1 MDRGGDVIE
10 KAVVV
15 GGGIA
20 GTVAAIAL
28 HKAGIDSV
36 VHESSPS
43 GADDAG
49 AFFTIMHNG
58 MDALAAV
65 DLGGAVAEHSYPA
78 QGVRLLTGAGREVSA
93 QSYTEGPRTLR
104 RAALYQLLHAEAAKR
119 GIRVEHSKR
128 LVTATENDRGVT
140 ATFADGSTAE
150 GDVLIAADG
159 THSTARAIINPEAPR
174 ARYTGLNVVYGYA
187 PAREGEEPNTYTF
200 VHGTRAAFGYIG
212 VPNGQ
217 TWWFSRLPGEE
228 LDLRAMTAQ
237 QRKDHAAAY
246 FADDDFPAVE
256 IIQSTGE
263 EVIGSTVYDI
273 PTTPN
278 WHTARM
284 VLAGDAAHAAS
295 PASGQGASMAL
306 EDAVTLAKCLRD
318 LPPHKAF
325 PAYERLRR
333 DRVERLVASSAERDA
348 ARTSGAPPRQP
359 SEQELAEL
367 TKRRRAFQSWLYEHH
382 IDWAE
387 PVS

>member
-1 MDRGGDVIE
+1 MVE
-10 KAVVV
+10 KAVII

-28 HKAGIDSV
+28 HKAGVGSV
-36 VHESSPS
+36 VYESYPT

-58 MDALAAV
+58 MNALAAV
-65 DLGGAVAEHSYPA
+65 DLDHVVAEHSYPA
-78 QGVRLLTGAGREVSA
+78 QGVRLVTGAGREISA
-93 QSYTEGPRTLR
+93 RTYSQGPRTLR
-104 RAALYQLLHAEAAKR
+104 RAALYQVLHAEAAKR

-128 LVTATENDRGVT
+128 LVSTTENADGVV

-159 THSTARAIINPEAPR
+159 THSTARAIINPEAPP

-187 PAREGEEPNTYTF
+187 PARPREEPNTYTF
-200 VHGTRAAFGYIG
+200 VHGARAAFGYIG

-217 TWWFSRLPGEE
+217 TWWFSRLPGPE
-228 LDLRAMTAQ
+228 LDLAGMTPQ
-237 QRKDHAAAY
+237 QWKDHASAF
-246 FADDDFPAVE
+246 FADDDFPVVE
-256 IIQSTGE
+256 IIQSTDG
-263 EVIGSTVYDI
+263 EVIGSNVYDI

-278 WHTARM
+278 WHTERM

-295 PASGQGASMAL
+295 PAAGQGASMAL
-306 EDAVTLAKCLRD
+306 EDAVTLARCLRD
-318 LPPHKAF
+318 LPPDKGF
-325 PAYERLRR
+325 PVYESLRR
-333 DRVERLVASSAERDA
+333 DRVEHLVANSAERDA
-348 ARTSGAPPRQP
+348 TRKGGAPM
-359 SEQELAEL
+359 SEAELADV
-367 TKRRRAFQSWLYEHH
+367 TRRRQAYQTWLYEHH

>member
-1 MDRGGDVIE
+1 M
-10 KAVVV
+10 KAVII

-28 HKAGIDSV
+28 HKAGIDAV
-36 VHESSPS
+36 VHEAYPT

-58 MDALAAV
+58 MNALAAV
-65 DLGGAVAEHSYPA
+65 GLDQVVAEHSYPA
-78 QGVRLLTGAGREVSA
+78 RGVRLLTGAGREVSA
-93 QSYTEGPRTLR
+93 QTYSQGPRTLR
-104 RAALYQLLHAEAAKR
+104 RAALYQVLHAEAAKR
-119 GIRVEHSKR
+119 GIRVEHNKR
-128 LVTATENDRGVT
+128 LVAATEQDGVV

-159 THSTARAIINPEAPR
+159 THSTARAIINPGAPR

-200 VHGTRAAFGYIG
+200 VHGARAAFGYIG
-212 VPNGQ
+212 VPHGQ
-217 TWWFSRLPGEE
+217 TWWFSRLPGPE
-228 LDLRAMTAQ
+228 LDLTGMTPQ
-237 QRKDHAAAY
+237 QWKDHASAY

-256 IIQSTGE
+256 IIQSTDG
-263 EVIGSTVYDI
+263 EVIGSNVYDI

-278 WHTARM
+278 WHTERM

-295 PASGQGASMAL
+295 PAAGQGASMAL

-318 LPPHKAF
+318 LPPDKGF
-325 PAYERLRR
+325 PVYERLRR
-333 DRVERLVASSAERDA
+333 DRVERLVANSAARDA
-348 ARTSGAPPRQP
+348 TRTGGAPQP
-359 SEQELAEL
+359 PMSEAELAEV
-367 TKRRRAFQSWLYEHH
+367 TRRRQAYQAWLYEHH

-387 PVS
+387 TVS